1 MSIKAEKLLR
11 EAKHIIEKINKS
23 HSNALINF
31 DEHLV
36 MNRLEN
42 LEIPKETNIA
52 GEFIVIKD
60 VFDMKGLL
68 TSNGTLYGGNQLF
81 PEKSAF
87 IIEQLEELGAVIL
100 AKSNMY
106 EYSLGVTSENE
117 TYGNVINPLNQYITA
132 GGSSSGSA
140 VSVAE
145 GIVSYA
151 IGTDTSGSTR
161 IPASCNGVVGFKLGY
176 NPLYLEGM
184 TTISKELDHIGVF
197 TQTVQDCQRLF
208 NSLNHLK
215 EKPNSENKPTIGVPN
230 AFFNEGNDETIN
242 NMMSFAYHVLQAIGY
257 EIVEIDTSF
266 LMSFDPLKV
275 SRTIGTKDIS
285 RTAYDR
291 EKKGLYPSERI
302 VSINKQG
309 ASISNDDY
317 NDALDKKRYIT
328 QKFNKLFS
336 DVDVILT
343 PVMPIVTP
351 FVNQAYINRRH
362 KEEDISDVMVQ
373 YTNIFN
379 LTGDPA
385 MSIPSGYYARKISQ
399 GIQLIVNNNNEY
411 ILFDVAN
418 SYEHYIEE

>member
-1 MSIKAEKLLR
+1 MDIKAEKLLS
-11 EAKHIIEKINKS
+11 EAKDRIDKINKS

-31 DEHLV
+31 DERLFLK
-36 MNRLEN
+36 RLEN
-42 LEIPKETNIA
+42 LEIPKDTNIA

-68 TSNGTLYGGNQLF
+68 TSNGTLYGENQLF

-87 IIEQLEELGAVIL
+87 IIEQLEELGAIIL

-106 EYSLGVTSENE
+106 EYSLGVTSGNE
-117 TYGNVINPLNQYITA
+117 TYGDVINPLNQHITA

-140 VSVAE
+140 VCVAE
-145 GIVSYA
+145 DIVSFA

-161 IPASCNGVVGFKLGY
+161 IPASCNGVVGFKLGH

-197 TQTVQDCQRLF
+197 TQTVRDCQRLF
-208 NSLNHLK
+208 NSLIQLK
-215 EKPNSENKPTIGVPN
+215 VKPNSEEKLTIGVPN
-230 AFFNEGNDETIN
+230 AFFNEENDETIN
-242 NMMSFAYHVLQAIGY
+242 NMMSYACHVLQAIGY
-257 EIVEIDTSF
+257 KIVEIDTSF
-266 LMSFDPLKV
+266 LMSLDPLKV

-291 EKKGLYPSERI
+291 KKKGLYPSERI

-309 ASISNDDY
+309 ASISNDEY
-317 NDALDKKRYIT
+317 NDALDKKSYIT
-328 QKFNKLFS
+328 QKFNELFS

-343 PVMPIVTP
+343 PVMPIITP
-351 FVNQAYINRRH
+351 FVNQAYINRHH
-362 KEEDISDVMVQ
+362 KEDISDVMVQ

-379 LTGDPA
+379 LTGHPA
-385 MSIPSGYYARKISQ
+385 ISIPSGYYARNISQ
-399 GIQLIVNNNNEY
+399 GIQLIVNNNNEH

>member
-1 MSIKAEKLLR
+1 MDIKTEKLLR
-11 EAKHIIEKINKS
+11 EAKDRIDKINKS

-31 DEHLV
+31 DERLV
-36 MNRLEN
+36 LNRIEN
-42 LEIPKETNIA
+42 LEIPKDTNMA

-68 TSNGTLYGGNQLF
+68 TSNGTLYGENQLF

-87 IIEQLEELGAVIL
+87 IIEQLEAVGAIILG
-100 AKSNMY
+100 KSNMY

-117 TYGNVINPLNQYITA
+117 TYGDVINPLNRYVTA

-145 GIVSYA
+145 DIVSFA

-161 IPASCNGVVGFKLGY
+161 IPASCNGVVGFKLGH
-176 NPLYLEGM
+176 NTLYLEGM

-197 TQTVQDCQRLF
+197 TQTVRDCQRLF

-215 EKPNSENKPTIGVPN
+215 IKPDSENNPTIGVPN
-230 AFFNEGNDETIN
+230 AFFNEENDETIK
-242 NMMSFAYHVLQAIGY
+242 NMMSYAYHVLQAIGY
-257 EIVEIDTSF
+257 KIVEIDTSF
-266 LMSFDPLKV
+266 LLSIQPLKV

-285 RTAYDR
+285 RAAYDR
-291 EKKGLYPSERI
+291 EKKGLYSSE
-302 VSINKQG
+302 SILSVNKQG
-309 ASISNDDY
+309 ASISNDEY
-317 NDALDKKRYIT
+317 NDALDKKSYIT
-328 QKFNKLFS
+328 QKFNELFS
-336 DVDVILT
+336 NVDVILT

-351 FVNQAYINRRH
+351 FVNQAYINRHH

-379 LTGDPA
+379 LTGHPA

>member
-362 KEEDISDVMVQ
+362 KEEDISDVIVQ

-379 LTGDPA
+379 LTGHPA